1 MPIPP
6 TISSEERMEVIAA
19 VGKLHD
25 YALRAL
31 LHDLQPA
38 YYRMSLPYTCGLF
51 YEMLSREHGRRLDV
65 LNLRTEYRA
74 QRQYKDDMPRLRV
87 VNMINSLVNWRRLP
101 K

>member
-38 YYRMSLPYTCGLF
+38 YYRMS
-51 YEMLSREHGRRLDV
+51 
-65 LNLRTEYRA
+65 EYRA
-74 QRQYKDDMPRLRV
+74 QREYKHDMPRLRII
-87 VNMINSLVNWRRLP
+87 NTINSLLNWRRLP